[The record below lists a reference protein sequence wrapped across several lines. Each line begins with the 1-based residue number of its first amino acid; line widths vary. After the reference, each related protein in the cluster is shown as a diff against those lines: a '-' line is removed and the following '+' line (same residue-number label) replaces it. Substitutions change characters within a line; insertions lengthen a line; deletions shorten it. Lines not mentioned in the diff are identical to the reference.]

1 MICIVFVVT
10 KQAVK
15 RGWPLTVPFMSGAS
29 ALQPFLS
36 VSCPCGHGYYVT
48 VDMRYHV
55 LIRVYL
61 IMQFSFFI
69 RSISFFACT
78 TFGLFGFFLWDIPQL
93 QSDRSRCCD
102 HRLDYAR

>member
-1 MICIVFVVT
+1 MIFIVFVVT

-15 RGWPLTVPFMSGAS
+15 RGWPLTVPFMFGAS

-36 VSCPCGHGYYVT
+36 VSCPCGHGVYVT

-61 IMQFSFFI
+61 IMQFSFFFTVYQ
-69 RSISFFACT
+69 FFCVYH
-78 TFGLFGFFLWDIPQL
+78 LWFVWVFSLGYSP
-93 QSDRSRCCD
+93 
-102 HRLDYAR
+102 APE